1 LTSGI
6 QLSFFVFSH
15 LNQSQRTL
23 DGNFQCNQFNKNTD
37 PDDVSLCAG
46 KGYFPLDSE
55 YKEYLARIPISKE
68 VCHSVFLALYQLMH
82 LLERNQ
88 PAII

>member
-1 LTSGI
+1 MYSVHT
-6 QLSFFVFSH
+6 FRH

-55 YKEYLARIPISKE
+55 YKEYLQRVPPSKE
-68 VCHSVFLALYQLMH
+68 VCLQSNCLND
-82 LLERNQ
+82 LEAHGTDRNRR
-88 PAII
+88 AIT